1 MELDG
6 LLLDGAGARYE
17 GVDLGEGRD
26 RTAGRELDRD
36 DDRTVGRETFR
47 WEVGLDRL
55 ELETEGLDWLRG
67 VRLVTDPLDPDEDR
81 EILRLEEEGRDDRW
95 VRVGVRVTLA
105 PDRPLDRELE
115 RCRVNVRLD
124 PVRLGRLT
132 LDGREGARTREPP
145 ERETEG
151 VDGLRLVCLVTDLLD
166 PDEDREILRLEE
178 EDREDWG
185 VRVGVRMTF
194 TPDRPLDRELDRW
207 RMNDGLDPV
216 RLGRLTLDG
225 REGARTREF
234 PERETEGVDGL
245 RLLRLVTDSLDPD
258 EGRERLRLEVEER
271 AGCEAWVRERLRLS
285 RDAPCCRESDRW
297 RVIVRVD
304 PVRSARLTVDRREAV
319 PTRESPEPLRVTVER
334 REPPSTTR
342 SRVRPVDWDANLEE
356 RTPLL
361 EETEFRPLTRG
372 RRSSLGRPSR
382 NLPTMALEATTRVL
396 VGPLPRSRP

>member
-1 MELDG
+1 LDG

-26 RTAGRELDRD
+26 CTEGRELGRDEDRTAGRE
-36 DDRTVGRETFR
+36 TVR

-55 ELETEGLDWLRG
+55 ELETEGLAWLRG

-132 LDGREGARTREPP
+132 LDGREGARTRE
-145 ERETEG
+145 
-151 VDGLRLVCLVTDLLD
+151 
-166 PDEDREILRLEE
+166 
-178 EDREDWG
+178 
-185 VRVGVRMTF
+185 
-194 TPDRPLDRELDRW
+194 
-207 RMNDGLDPV
+207 
-216 RLGRLTLDG
+216 
-225 REGARTREF
+225 F

-258 EGRERLRLEVEER
+258 EDREILRLEVEER

-285 RDAPCCRESDRW
+285 RDRPCCRESDRW
-297 RVIVRVD
+297 RVIARVG
-304 PVRSARLTVDRREAV
+304 PVRSERLTVDRRE
-319 PTRESPEPLRVTVER
+319 
-334 REPPSTTR
+334 PPFTTR
-342 SRVRPVDWDANLEE
+342 SRVRSAGLEASLEE

-361 EETEFRPLTRG
+361 EFTEFGPRTRG
-372 RRSSLGRPSR
+372 RRSSLGRP
-382 NLPTMALEATTRVL
+382 
-396 VGPLPRSRP
+396 